1 MHPVGVPEFDASK
14 DILYANI
21 NGIQLVEGEDYTV
34 SGTGSTASLNFKNV
48 IDVGNT
54 IEIRVVKSVI
64 G

>member
-1 MHPVGVPEFDASK
+1 MEKS
-14 DILYANI
+14 